1 MVRHRVTQSGT
12 LTFPSRQSPQHQG
25 NLIFST
31 GVLRG
36 AEAGRE
42 PEPGAN
48 FNVLLLGRKM
58 LVAPAAYGRS
68 YRNNDV
74 EDEER

>member
-31 GVLRG
+31 AVLRG

-48 FNVLLLGRKM
+48 FNVLLSWKE
-58 LVAPAAYGRS
+58 
-68 YRNNDV
+68 DV
-74 EDEER
+74 GGSCLLWQNVLK